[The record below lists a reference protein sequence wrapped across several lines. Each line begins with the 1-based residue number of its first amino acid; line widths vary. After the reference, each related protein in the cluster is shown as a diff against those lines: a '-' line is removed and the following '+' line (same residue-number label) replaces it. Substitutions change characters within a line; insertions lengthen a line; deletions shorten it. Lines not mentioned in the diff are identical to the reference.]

1 MATLSVSTSPPLS
14 PDNQQAADIAL
25 VLQSAIEQQQ
35 RGALADA
42 QALYEAILGVLPEQ
56 PQAHYGLGML
66 KVQAGAPADA
76 LPHFEIA
83 LGGAPNDAGFWLGY
97 INALIEAGMIAA
109 GWAAVNLAQQRGVS
123 GPTINLLILR
133 LSNSVEG
140 TPSPIRFT
148 LNTPAT
154 TAPALPAAAPEAA
167 AAAPEHAANL
177 RRPSPQDMSRLV
189 TLYNKGRDADAIK
202 LARTLTQ
209 RFPSHGPAWRV
220 LGLALHRSGQT
231 ESACEAFA
239 QTVTLIPEDA
249 QCRLLLADGLRRL
262 NRYADAEQQCGQA
275 LALAPDQPEANRLMC
290 TLLGGLGRLDEARAY
305 GLRAIELAP
314 NDETMYSSLAVMLF
328 ESNGSAAEAEPY
340 FRRALELKPADADA
354 HSSLLFALSHQV
366 SIDNA
371 TLAAEHR
378 VFAERHETPLRA
390 RWTAHPNLRDPARP
404 LRIGF
409 VSGDLFKHAVTSYL
423 MPLLGPLKNQ
433 GGLSLYFYYNH
444 VVFDPITAGV
454 QSHATEWRDV
464 SALSDEKLCQQ
475 IRNDRI
481 DILVDLSGHTG
492 RNRLLTFAR
501 KPAPVQVSCI
511 GYPGTTGLDAM
522 DYYFADRFAI
532 PSGPIE
538 QQFSEKIVRLQ
549 AASAFEPEH
558 HAPPVNILPALHN
571 GYVTFGSFN
580 RLNKL
585 RADVIA
591 VWARLLHA
599 LPNARMVLG
608 GIPPD
613 GGQEELIGWF
623 EQAGIGRERLGF
635 LTRSATIV
643 YLQQHHQID
652 ICLDTFPYTGSTT
665 VLHSLWMGV
674 PTLTIAGNTVPSR
687 AGSTW
692 MSHVGLESFVADD
705 TDDFVAKGLAAAR
718 DLDTLAR
725 LRSELRARCEASPAF
740 RPEVIA
746 QNIADAFRTMW
757 RRWCDDLP
765 PESFSVAPRPGID
778 GESK

>member
-14 PDNQQAADIAL
+14 PEDQQAADSAL
-25 VLQSAIEQQQ
+25 VLQSAVEQHQQ
-35 RGALADA
+35 GALADA

-66 KVQAGAPADA
+66 KVQADAPADA
-76 LPHFEIA
+76 LPHFEVA
-83 LGGAPNDAGFWLGY
+83 LGGAPNDTGYWLGY
-97 INALIEAGMIAA
+97 INALIEAGQVAA
-109 GWAAVNLAQQRGVS
+109 GWAAVNLAQQRGIS
-123 GPTINLLILR
+123 GPTLNLLILR

-140 TPSPIRFT
+140 TPSPMRFT
-148 LNTPAT
+148 LNTQLNLPVISSA
-154 TAPALPAAAPEAA
+154 AAGPAAAPDQTAGV
-167 AAAPEHAANL
+167 
-177 RRPSPQDMSRLV
+177 RRPSPQDMSRLAA
-189 TLYNKGRDADAIK
+189 LYNKGRDADAIK
-202 LARTLTQ
+202 LARTLTR
-209 RFPSHGPAWRV
+209 RFPAHGPAWRA
-220 LGLALHRSGQT
+220 LALALHRSGQS
-231 ESACEAFA
+231 EPACEAFA
-239 QTVTLIPEDA
+239 QTITLMPNDA
-249 QCRLLLADGLRRL
+249 QCRLLLADTLRRL
-262 NRYADAEQQCGQA
+262 NRYAEAEEQCRQA
-275 LALAPDQPEANRLMC
+275 LGLGPDQPEANRLMC
-290 TLLGGLGRLDEARAY
+290 TLLGGLSRVEEARAY

-314 NDETMYSSLAVMLF
+314 NDETMYTTLAVMLF
-328 ESNGSAAEAEPY
+328 ESSGSAAEAEPY
-340 FRRALELKPADADA
+340 FRRALELKPTDADA
-354 HSSLLFALSHQV
+354 HSSLLFGLTHQ
-366 SIDNA
+366 INIAAA

-378 VFAERHETPLRA
+378 LFAERHEAPLRA
-390 RWTAHPNLRDPARP
+390 RWSAHPNRRDPERP

-409 VSGDLFKHAVTSYL
+409 VSGDLFKHAVASYL
-423 MPLLGPLKNQ
+423 MPLLGPLKRE
-433 GGLSLYFYYNH
+433 GDLSLYFYYNH
-444 VVFDPITAGV
+444 VLADQVTAGLKA
-454 QSHATEWRDV
+454 HATEWRDV
-464 SALSDEKLCQQ
+464 AALSDEKLCQQ

-492 RNRLLTFAR
+492 RNRLMAFAR

-511 GYPGTTGLDAM
+511 GYPGTTGLEAM

-532 PSGPIE
+532 PPGPLE

-549 AASAFEPEH
+549 ATAAFEPEQY
-558 HAPPVNILPALHN
+558 APPVNILPAQHN

-599 LPNARMVLG
+599 LPNSRIVLG

-613 GGQEELIGWF
+613 GGQDELIGWF

-674 PTLTIAGNTVPSR
+674 PTLTIAGETVPSR
-687 AGSTW
+687 AGATW
-692 MSHVGLESFVADD
+692 MSLVGLESFVADD
-705 TDDFVAKGLAAAR
+705 ADDFVAKGVAAAR

-725 LRSELRARCEASPAF
+725 VRSELRSRCEASSAF
-740 RPEVIA
+740 RPDVVG

-765 PESFSVAPRPGID
+765 PESFSVAPRPGLD